1 MKETPPPETSQSD
14 SSSTEAT
21 LASPHDFIERI
32 RPFIQPERVEEAAQV
47 VQAMLIQQSHIGP
60 LPTAREFQGYESALP
75 GAAHRILML
84 AEAEQAHRH
93 ALERKVVERDLEMK
107 ARGQWFSLIALIAIL
122 SVVVLFA
129 YLGFGAE
136 GAMLGGGVII
146 GVIAL
151 FLGQKWRLE
160 SRDKTPDAR
169 DDVDL

>member
-1 MKETPPPETSQSD
+1 MKETPPPETSHADASA
-14 SSSTEAT
+14 E
-21 LASPHDFIERI
+21 ASPASPQEIIERI

-47 VQAMLIQQSHIGP
+47 VQAMLIQQSHSGP

-93 ALERKVVERDLEMK
+93 ALERRVVERDLEMK

-151 FLGQKWRLE
+151 FLGQKWRPQ
-160 SRDKTPDAR
+160 SQDNTPDKQYEASS
-169 DDVDL
+169 V